1 MTTPCPPRLGD
12 EAELYEQLAITLTK
26 IVARQVTTSTANV
39 EDACSFAW
47 LQMLRHQPAR
57 ETVLAWLVRVG
68 TREAIRL
75 DRRVRHHDESASG
88 SSGQGQGVDE
98 CRPIE
103 AYLEI
108 LAAREAIL
116 AAQLRPREAEILA
129 AHVAGYSYIEIANA
143 QALTP
148 RTVER
153 QLFRAKRRLR
163 HAREC
168 QRRAM
173 DGSQITS
180 A

>member
-1 MTTPCPPRLGD
+1 MTTACPPRLGD
-12 EAELYEQLAITLTK
+12 EAELYEELAARLTQ

-57 ETVLAWLVRVG
+57 DTVLAWLVRVG

-75 DRRVRHHDESASG
+75 DRRVRHHDEGASG
-88 SSGQGQGVDE
+88 PIGQGRGAAE

-103 AYLEI
+103 AHLEI
-108 LAAREAIL
+108 LAAREAIV

-143 QALTP
+143 QTLTP

-153 QLFRAKRRLR
+153 QLLRVKRRLR
-163 HAREC
+163 HARER
-168 QRRAM
+168 Q
-173 DGSQITS
+173 
-180 A
+180 